1 MACRDGARFENMSG
15 RVVMRRAAAGRRRLL
30 FYQNLEGFTPPLHPH
45 FRHPCKQYC
54 VGEKW
59 KSKPNT
65 QSRLIV
71 MNGQVSIYIIEM
83 DFGERHVK
91 QPRRS
96 DKFLKVADNTGNTVW
111 PSARPFFL
119 YLTEANRDLLFKPH
133 SSSKTNTLPRILELG
148 SGTGVLGFALA
159 TLGCEVVLTDPG
171 LDVNLT
177 DEDSLSHVQV
187 NTLDVLKESAEVNR
201 KLFTTPSEL
210 NPKGIPF
217 HTAVRKLAWGSEQD
231 IQAIQREFGV
241 LDIGSESWSLRSGFD
256 VIVGSDILYDPHK
269 FPYLL
274 KTLRDLARDDT
285 DILLCGPVR
294 KVESQFLKLAE
305 RDFEISQPL
314 RPGLKLPHSHHTS
327 FVFCLRKKGS
337 RN

>member
-1 MACRDGARFENMSG
+1 M
-15 RVVMRRAAAGRRRLL
+15 
-30 FYQNLEGFTPPLHPH
+30 
-45 FRHPCKQYC
+45 
-54 VGEKW
+54 
-59 KSKPNT
+59 
-65 QSRLIV
+65 
-71 MNGQVSIYIIEM
+71 
-83 DFGERHVK
+83 
-91 QPRRS
+91 
-96 DKFLKVADNTGNTVW
+96 
-111 PSARPFFL
+111 
-119 YLTEANRDLLFKPH
+119 
-133 SSSKTNTLPRILELG
+133 
-148 SGTGVLGFALA
+148 
-159 TLGCEVVLTDPG
+159 VLTDPG

-210 NPKGIPF
+210 NPKVTPF
-217 HTAVRKLAWGSEQD
+217 HAAVRKLAWGSDQD
-231 IQAIQREFGV
+231 IRAIQREFGV

-274 KTLRDLARDDT
+274 KTIGDLAGNDT

-305 RDFEISQPL
+305 KDFEISQPL
-314 RPGLKLPHSHHTS
+314 RPGLKLPHSDHTS
-327 FVFCLRKKGS
+327 FVFCLRKKGP

>member
-1 MACRDGARFENMSG
+1 
-15 RVVMRRAAAGRRRLL
+15 MRRAAAGRRRLL

-54 VGEKW
+54 VGENW

-65 QSRLIV
+65 RSRLIKV
-71 MNGQVSIYIIEM
+71 NEQVSIYIIEM
-83 DFGERHVK
+83 DFGEKHVK

-119 YLTEANRDLLFKPH
+119 YLSETNRDLLFKPR
-133 SSSKTNTLPRILELG
+133 SSSKKTNPLPRILELG

-177 DEDSLSHVQV
+177 DEDSLAHVQV

-201 KLFTTPSEL
+201 ELFATPSEL
-210 NPKGIPF
+210 DRKVIHF
-217 HTAVRKLAWGSEQD
+217 HAAVRKLAWGSDQD
-231 IQAIQREFGV
+231 IQAIQHEFGMS
-241 LDIGSESWSLRSGFD
+241 DIGSESQRNLESGFD
-256 VIVGSDILYDPHK
+256 AIVGSDILYDPHK

-274 KTLRDLARDDT
+274 KTLKKLARDDT
-285 DILLCGPVR
+285 DILLCGPIR

-314 RPGLKLPHSHHTS
+314 RPGFATFRSLKFRGLFEES
-327 FVFCLRKKGS
+327 L
-337 RN
+337 NL

>member
-1 MACRDGARFENMSG
+1 M
-15 RVVMRRAAAGRRRLL
+15 
-30 FYQNLEGFTPPLHPH
+30 
-45 FRHPCKQYC
+45 
-54 VGEKW
+54 
-59 KSKPNT
+59 
-65 QSRLIV
+65 
-71 MNGQVSIYIIEM
+71 
-83 DFGERHVK
+83 
-91 QPRRS
+91 
-96 DKFLKVADNTGNTVW
+96 
-111 PSARPFFL
+111 
-119 YLTEANRDLLFKPH
+119 
-133 SSSKTNTLPRILELG
+133 
-148 SGTGVLGFALA
+148 A

-210 NPKGIPF
+210 NPKVTPF
-217 HTAVRKLAWGSEQD
+217 HAAVRKLAWGSDQD

-274 KTLRDLARDDT
+274 KTIGDLARDDT

-305 RDFEISQPL
+305 KDFEISQPL
-314 RPGLKLPHSHHTS
+314 RPGLKLPHSDHTS

>member
-1 MACRDGARFENMSG
+1 
-15 RVVMRRAAAGRRRLL
+15 
-30 FYQNLEGFTPPLHPH
+30 
-45 FRHPCKQYC
+45 
-54 VGEKW
+54 
-59 KSKPNT
+59 
-65 QSRLIV
+65 
-71 MNGQVSIYIIEM
+71 MNEQVSIYIIEM
-83 DFGERHVK
+83 DFGEKHVK

-119 YLTEANRDLLFKPH
+119 YLTETNRDLLFKR
-133 SSSKTNTLPRILELG
+133 SSLKTNTLPRILELG

-159 TLGCEVVLTDPG
+159 SLGCEVVLTDPG
-171 LDVNLT
+171 LDMNLT
-177 DEDSLSHVQV
+177 DEDSLAHVQV

-201 KLFTTPSEL
+201 KLFATPSEL
-210 NPKGIPF
+210 NRKVIPF
-217 HTAVRKLAWGSEQD
+217 HAAVRKLAWGSDQD

-241 LDIGSESWSLRSGFD
+241 SEIGSESQRNLESGFD

-274 KTLRDLARDDT
+274 KTLKDLAGDDT

-294 KVESQFLKLAE
+294 KVESQFLKMAE

-314 RPGLKLPHSHHTS
+314 RPGFKLPHSDHSS
-327 FVFCLRKKGS
+327 FVFCLRKV
-337 RN
+337 